1 MLDKTQD
8 KIDKLEREII
18 QLENLMQEAISEGDD
33 VSAYAKAISK
43 LETKIW
49 RLETGLVN

>member
-1 MLDKTQD
+1 MLDKTTAQIM
-8 KIDKLEREII
+8 KIEDEVYALYALMELSLE
-18 QLENLMQEAISEGDD
+18 AGDD

-49 RLETGLVN
+49 KLETA